1 MYQFV
6 ENMNKENKHNDLQKI
21 LAQALNDLKNELGE
35 KFDINKVNLAEL
47 ERRTGITRGKLR
59 SLKANGFAVKPHGLT
74 GKPSNNSGVIK
85 GFTGIIND
93 LLAKGITNASVAY
106 DRISEQGYK
115 GSLSTVKSYIHGNR
129 HLAPAKRQ
137 LVAPQG
143 NRGRRYETDPGES
156 YQMDWGFVS
165 AATNLIITGA
175 TGAGKTYLS
184 CVLGVEACKQ
194 TLRTCYIRMPDMLGH
209 FQNHKD
215 NLREQI
221 RYRKRLGNYKV
232 LIIDEW
238 LNYKINERESK
249 FIYELIEQ
257 RCGNSPTIFVGQYDV
272 EDWHERLGG
281 GTQADSIMDRIIH
294 NSYTIPTTD
303 NNLRKLYDSK
313 KAKVVIDSLG

>member
-1 MYQFV
+1 
-6 ENMNKENKHNDLQKI
+6 MNIEIRKQ
-21 LAQALNDLKNELGE
+21 LAVLELGDLAAVIENQE
-35 KFDINKVNLAEL
+35 KDVSLVDLNYNDRLEHLLTEL
-47 ERRTGITRGKLR
+47 ITER
-59 SLKANGFAVKPHGLT
+59 
-74 GKPSNNSGVIK
+74 
-85 GFTGIIND
+85 
-93 LLAKGITNASVAY
+93 
-106 DRISEQGYK
+106 Q
-115 GSLSTVKSYIHGNR
+115 NR
-129 HLAPAKRQ
+129 
-137 LVAPQG
+137 
-143 NRGRRYETDPGES
+143 
-156 YQMDWGFVS
+156 
-165 AATNLIITGA
+165 LI
-175 TGAGKTYLS
+175 
-184 CVLGVEACKQ
+184 GVEACKQ

-215 NLREQI
+215 NLREQV

-303 NNLRKLYDSK
+303 NNLRKVYDSQ
-313 KAKVVIDSLG
+313 KAKAVIDSLR

>member
-1 MYQFV
+1 
-6 ENMNKENKHNDLQKI
+6 MNI
-21 LAQALNDLKNELGE
+21 DLKKQLTVLELGDLAAVIENQE
-35 KFDINKVNLAEL
+35 KDVSLVSLNYNDRLEHLLTELITERQNRLIARLTKNAELKYPNASLETLDCEARGINKD
-47 ERRTGITRGKLR
+47 T
-59 SLKANGFAVKPHGLT
+59 
-74 GKPSNNSGVIK
+74 
-85 GFTGIIND
+85 
-93 LLAKGITNASVAY
+93 ITN
-106 DRISEQGYK
+106 
-115 GSLSTVKSYIHGNR
+115 LSS
-129 HLAPAKRQ
+129 
-137 LVAPQG
+137 
-143 NRGRRYETDPGES
+143 
-156 YQMDWGFVS
+156 MGFVN

-194 TLRTCYIRMPDMLGH
+194 TLRTCYIRRPDMLGH

-215 NLREQI
+215 NLREQV

-257 RCGNSPTIFVGQYDV
+257 RCGNSPAIFVGQYDV
-272 EDWHERLGG
+272 ADWHERLGV

-303 NNLRKLYDSK
+303 NNLRKLYDSQ
-313 KAKVVIDSLG
+313 KARTVIEALR

>member
-1 MYQFV
+1 
-6 ENMNKENKHNDLQKI
+6 MNIEIKKQ
-21 LAQALNDLKNELGE
+21 LAVLELGDLVSAIENQE
-35 KFDINKVNLAEL
+35 KDVSLVNLNYNDRLEHLLTELITERQNHLIARLTKNAELKYPNANLETLDCEARGINKDMIVNLA
-47 ERRTGITRGKLR
+47 
-59 SLKANGFAVKPHGLT
+59 S
-74 GKPSNNSGVIK
+74 
-85 GFTGIIND
+85 
-93 LLAKGITNASVAY
+93 
-106 DRISEQGYK
+106 
-115 GSLSTVKSYIHGNR
+115 
-129 HLAPAKRQ
+129 
-137 LVAPQG
+137 
-143 NRGRRYETDPGES
+143 
-156 YQMDWGFVS
+156 MGFVS

-303 NNLRKLYDSK
+303 TNLRKLYDSK
-313 KAKVVIDSLG
+313 KARVVIDSLG

>member
-1 MYQFV
+1 
-6 ENMNKENKHNDLQKI
+6 MNIELRKR
-21 LAQALNDLKNELGE
+21 LAVLELGDLAAVIENQE
-35 KFDINKVNLAEL
+35 KDVSLVDLNYNDRFEHLLTELITERQNRLIGRLTKNAELKDPNASLETLDCEARGINRDTIVNLA
-47 ERRTGITRGKLR
+47 
-59 SLKANGFAVKPHGLT
+59 S
-74 GKPSNNSGVIK
+74 
-85 GFTGIIND
+85 
-93 LLAKGITNASVAY
+93 
-106 DRISEQGYK
+106 
-115 GSLSTVKSYIHGNR
+115 
-129 HLAPAKRQ
+129 
-137 LVAPQG
+137 
-143 NRGRRYETDPGES
+143 
-156 YQMDWGFVS
+156 MGFVS

-209 FQNHKD
+209 IQNHKD
-215 NLREQI
+215 NLREQVQ
-221 RYRKRLGNYKV
+221 YRKRLGNYKV

-294 NSYTIPTTD
+294 NSYAIPTTD
-303 NNLRKLYDSK
+303 NNLRKLYDSQ
-313 KAKVVIDSLG
+313 KAKAVIDSLR

>member
-1 MYQFV
+1 
-6 ENMNKENKHNDLQKI
+6 MNIEIKKQ
-21 LAQALNDLKNELGE
+21 LAVLELGDLVSAIENQE
-35 KFDINKVNLAEL
+35 KDVSLVNLNYNDRLEHLLTELITERQNRLNARLTKNAELKYPNANLERLDCEARGINKDMIVNLA
-47 ERRTGITRGKLR
+47 
-59 SLKANGFAVKPHGLT
+59 S
-74 GKPSNNSGVIK
+74 
-85 GFTGIIND
+85 
-93 LLAKGITNASVAY
+93 
-106 DRISEQGYK
+106 
-115 GSLSTVKSYIHGNR
+115 
-129 HLAPAKRQ
+129 
-137 LVAPQG
+137 
-143 NRGRRYETDPGES
+143 
-156 YQMDWGFVS
+156 MGFVS

-209 FQNHKD
+209 FENHKE

-238 LNYKINERESK
+238 LNYKIKERESK

-294 NSYTIPTTD
+294 NAYTIPTTD
-303 NNLRKLYDSK
+303 NNLRRLYDSK

>member
-1 MYQFV
+1 
-6 ENMNKENKHNDLQKI
+6 MNIEIKKQ
-21 LAQALNDLKNELGE
+21 LAVLELGDLVSAIENQE
-35 KFDINKVNLAEL
+35 KDVSLVNLNYNDRLEHLLTELITERQNHLIARLTKNAELKYPNANLETLDCEARGINKDMIVNLA
-47 ERRTGITRGKLR
+47 
-59 SLKANGFAVKPHGLT
+59 S
-74 GKPSNNSGVIK
+74 
-85 GFTGIIND
+85 
-93 LLAKGITNASVAY
+93 
-106 DRISEQGYK
+106 
-115 GSLSTVKSYIHGNR
+115 
-129 HLAPAKRQ
+129 
-137 LVAPQG
+137 
-143 NRGRRYETDPGES
+143 
-156 YQMDWGFVS
+156 MGFVS

-272 EDWHERLGG
+272 EDWHERLGS

-303 NNLRKLYDSK
+303 TNLRKLYDSK
-313 KAKVVIDSLG
+313 KARVVIDSLG

>member
-1 MYQFV
+1 
-6 ENMNKENKHNDLQKI
+6 MNIE
-21 LAQALNDLKNELGE
+21 LKKRLTVLELGDLVSVIENQE
-35 KFDINKVNLAEL
+35 KDVSLVDLNYNDRLENLLTELITERQNRLIARLIKNSELKYPNASLETFDCGARGISRNTIANLA
-47 ERRTGITRGKLR
+47 
-59 SLKANGFAVKPHGLT
+59 S
-74 GKPSNNSGVIK
+74 
-85 GFTGIIND
+85 
-93 LLAKGITNASVAY
+93 
-106 DRISEQGYK
+106 
-115 GSLSTVKSYIHGNR
+115 
-129 HLAPAKRQ
+129 
-137 LVAPQG
+137 
-143 NRGRRYETDPGES
+143 
-156 YQMDWGFVS
+156 MGFVS

-215 NLREQI
+215 NLREQV

-257 RCGNSPTIFVGQYDV
+257 RCGNNPTIFVGQYDV

-313 KAKVVIDSLG
+313 KAKAVIDLLG

>member
-1 MYQFV
+1 
-6 ENMNKENKHNDLQKI
+6 MNIE
-21 LAQALNDLKNELGE
+21 LKKRLTVLELGDLVSVIENQE
-35 KFDINKVNLAEL
+35 KDVSLVDLNYNDRLENLLTELITERQNRLIARLIKNAELKYLNASLETLDCGARGISRNTIANLA
-47 ERRTGITRGKLR
+47 
-59 SLKANGFAVKPHGLT
+59 S
-74 GKPSNNSGVIK
+74 
-85 GFTGIIND
+85 
-93 LLAKGITNASVAY
+93 
-106 DRISEQGYK
+106 
-115 GSLSTVKSYIHGNR
+115 
-129 HLAPAKRQ
+129 
-137 LVAPQG
+137 
-143 NRGRRYETDPGES
+143 
-156 YQMDWGFVS
+156 MGFVS

-215 NLREQI
+215 NLREQV

-257 RCGNSPTIFVGQYDV
+257 RCGNNPTIFVGQYDV

-313 KAKVVIDSLG
+313 KAKAVIDLLG

>member
-1 MYQFV
+1 MSKRL
-6 ENMNKENKHNDLQKI
+6 ENAANYVKAQNPKAVVAIIIDAADNSIIAAQRFKEEPFLKGLLSQPLPENVYLIITTRIERKHLIPFGTGVKEFTLPEFTLPESTLHVRAVFPEVTDDKCREFHLLTHKNPRI
-21 LAQALNDLKNELGE
+21 LETLDCEARGIKRDT
-35 KFDINKVNLAEL
+35 IVNLA
-47 ERRTGITRGKLR
+47 
-59 SLKANGFAVKPHGLT
+59 S
-74 GKPSNNSGVIK
+74 
-85 GFTGIIND
+85 
-93 LLAKGITNASVAY
+93 
-106 DRISEQGYK
+106 
-115 GSLSTVKSYIHGNR
+115 
-129 HLAPAKRQ
+129 
-137 LVAPQG
+137 
-143 NRGRRYETDPGES
+143 
-156 YQMDWGFVS
+156 MGFVS

-215 NLREQI
+215 NLREQV

-294 NSYTIPTTD
+294 NSYAIPTTD
-303 NNLRKLYDSK
+303 NNLRKLYDSQ
-313 KAKVVIDSLG
+313 KAKAVIDSLR

>member
-1 MYQFV
+1 
-6 ENMNKENKHNDLQKI
+6 MNIEIKKQ
-21 LAQALNDLKNELGE
+21 LAVLELGDLVSAIENQE
-35 KFDINKVNLAEL
+35 KDVSLVNLNYNDRLEHLLTELITERQNRLNARLTKNAELKYPNANLETLDCEARGINKDMIVNLA
-47 ERRTGITRGKLR
+47 
-59 SLKANGFAVKPHGLT
+59 S
-74 GKPSNNSGVIK
+74 
-85 GFTGIIND
+85 
-93 LLAKGITNASVAY
+93 
-106 DRISEQGYK
+106 
-115 GSLSTVKSYIHGNR
+115 
-129 HLAPAKRQ
+129 
-137 LVAPQG
+137 
-143 NRGRRYETDPGES
+143 
-156 YQMDWGFVS
+156 MGFVS

-294 NSYTIPTTD
+294 NAYTIPTTD
-303 NNLRKLYDSK
+303 NNLRRLYDSK

>member
-1 MYQFV
+1 
-6 ENMNKENKHNDLQKI
+6 MNIEIKKQ
-21 LAQALNDLKNELGE
+21 LAVLELGDLVSAIENQE
-35 KFDINKVNLAEL
+35 KDVSLVNLNYNDRLEHLLTELITERQNHLIARLTKNAELKYPNANLETLDCEARGINKDMIVNLA
-47 ERRTGITRGKLR
+47 
-59 SLKANGFAVKPHGLT
+59 S
-74 GKPSNNSGVIK
+74 
-85 GFTGIIND
+85 
-93 LLAKGITNASVAY
+93 
-106 DRISEQGYK
+106 
-115 GSLSTVKSYIHGNR
+115 
-129 HLAPAKRQ
+129 
-137 LVAPQG
+137 
-143 NRGRRYETDPGES
+143 
-156 YQMDWGFVS
+156 MGFVS

-184 CVLGVEACKQ
+184 CVLEVEACKQ

-313 KAKVVIDSLG
+313 KARVVIDSLG

>member
-1 MYQFV
+1 MNV
-6 ENMNKENKHNDLQKI
+6 EIKKQ
-21 LAQALNDLKNELGE
+21 LAVLELGDLVSAIENQE
-35 KFDINKVNLAEL
+35 KDVSLVNLNYNDRLEHLLTELITERQNHLIARLTKNAELKYPNANLETLDCEARGINKDMIVNLA
-47 ERRTGITRGKLR
+47 
-59 SLKANGFAVKPHGLT
+59 S
-74 GKPSNNSGVIK
+74 
-85 GFTGIIND
+85 
-93 LLAKGITNASVAY
+93 
-106 DRISEQGYK
+106 
-115 GSLSTVKSYIHGNR
+115 
-129 HLAPAKRQ
+129 
-137 LVAPQG
+137 
-143 NRGRRYETDPGES
+143 
-156 YQMDWGFVS
+156 MGFVS

-194 TLRTCYIRMPDMLGH
+194 TLRTCYMRMPDMLGH

-303 NNLRKLYDSK
+303 TNLRKLYDSK
-313 KAKVVIDSLG
+313 KARVVIDSLG

>member
-1 MYQFV
+1 
-6 ENMNKENKHNDLQKI
+6 MNIEIRKQ
-21 LAQALNDLKNELGE
+21 LAVLELGDLAAVIENQE
-35 KFDINKVNLAEL
+35 KDVSLVDLNYNDRLEHLLTELITERQNRLIGRLTKNAELKYPNASLETLDCEARGINRDTIVNLA
-47 ERRTGITRGKLR
+47 
-59 SLKANGFAVKPHGLT
+59 S
-74 GKPSNNSGVIK
+74 
-85 GFTGIIND
+85 
-93 LLAKGITNASVAY
+93 
-106 DRISEQGYK
+106 
-115 GSLSTVKSYIHGNR
+115 
-129 HLAPAKRQ
+129 
-137 LVAPQG
+137 
-143 NRGRRYETDPGES
+143 
-156 YQMDWGFVS
+156 MGFVS

-184 CVLGVEACKQ
+184 CVGVEACKQ

-215 NLREQI
+215 NLRGQV

-303 NNLRKLYDSK
+303 NNLRKVYDSQ
-313 KAKVVIDSLG
+313 KAKAVIDSLR

>member
-1 MYQFV
+1 
-6 ENMNKENKHNDLQKI
+6 MNIEIKKQ
-21 LAQALNDLKNELGE
+21 LAVLELGDLVSAIE
-35 KFDINKVNLAEL
+35 NQETDVSLVNLNYNDRLEHLLTELITERQNHLIARLTKNAELKYPNANLKTLDCEARGINKDMIVNLA
-47 ERRTGITRGKLR
+47 
-59 SLKANGFAVKPHGLT
+59 S
-74 GKPSNNSGVIK
+74 
-85 GFTGIIND
+85 
-93 LLAKGITNASVAY
+93 
-106 DRISEQGYK
+106 
-115 GSLSTVKSYIHGNR
+115 
-129 HLAPAKRQ
+129 
-137 LVAPQG
+137 
-143 NRGRRYETDPGES
+143 
-156 YQMDWGFVS
+156 MGFVS

-215 NLREQI
+215 NPREQI

-272 EDWHERLGG
+272 KDWHERLGG
-281 GTQADSIMDRIIH
+281 GAQADSIMDRIIH